1 MTPSGWCDAGWW
13 YKPDYIIND
22 ININSAITSPA
33 HDETLSL
40 TGRNAYFTVSG
51 YAYSG
56 RPTHPC
62 GLSPL
67 VLDDRLKP

>member
-1 MTPSGWCDAGWW
+1 VSAGWW

-33 HDETLSL
+33 HEDLVTLAAGNTHFSIK
-40 TGRNAYFTVSG
+40 G

-56 RPTHPC
+56 GPRTAPPH
-62 GLSPL
+62 GLFPA
-67 VLDDRLKP
+67 P